1 MTKEDDEA
9 LAKRM
14 MMRFEGYA
22 AAHGGYDPDA
32 TITAIFGGKIEIKST
47 AYTKRAPVTL
57 ALWQRH
63 LKGTTP
69 LGIIPIRDNN
79 TCLWGVIDIDDYGV
93 DVPELLRQM
102 KKEKLPLIACASK
115 SGGVHLFLFLSK
127 PIEANVVQFR
137 LKEIAALLGH
147 GNSEVFPKQQRV
159 DWARGDMGSWLN
171 MPYFGDTRHAY
182 NEDGKTFMSLP
193 EFLDLADSLAQPP
206 EWLLKKGSNKTKT
219 LREDDPNA
227 DPEFTDGPPCL
238 QHLAKVGLGEG
249 SRNMGL
255 FQYGIFAKKKFGSKW
270 KDAVERWNRDFVRP
284 PLPSAEVVDILNRL
298 EKKTYYY
305 GCKEHP
311 IVAHCNSALCRTRKH
326 GVASG
331 GEHGLPIIGG
341 LSVLCTD
348 PPVWFVDVNDTRIEF
363 LTEDLILYRNF
374 QRIVGRKIFI
384 FFDEMKQSAWSK
396 ILNSLTGSEGGVT
409 KIEVSSEAG
418 LPGQFVELL
427 EDFITNTN
435 FAETRDDILL
445 KRTWLDDSDE
455 KDYRC
460 EACDGTGV
468 TVKTKDI
475 CRICRGDTTIKKWK
489 FYFRLKD
496 LQNYLTDANF
506 TTHSR
511 GQIVT
516 RIRALGGDH
525 AFFWLKGK
533 KGTNVWWVPYTLV
546 GKQPAP
552 AQPPQPP
559 AKEI

>member
-79 TCLWGVIDIDDYGV
+79 TCLWGCVDIDDYGV
-93 DVPELLRQM
+93 DVPALLRQV

-115 SGGVHLFLFLSK
+115 SGGVHLFLFLTK
-127 PIEANVVQFR
+127 PVEANVVQFR

-182 NEDGKTFMSLP
+182 NEDGKTFMSLS
-193 EFLDLADSLAQPP
+193 EFLDRADSLAQPP
-206 EWLLKKGSNKTKT
+206 GWLLNKGKTKT

-227 DPEFTDGPPCL
+227 DPEFNDGPPCL

-284 PLPSAEVVDILNRL
+284 PLPSTEVVDIIHRL

-305 GCKEHP
+305 GCKDHP

-341 LSVLCTD
+341 ISVLCTD
-348 PPVWFVDVNDTRIEF
+348 PPVWFVDVNDARIEF
-363 LTEDLILYRNF
+363 LTEDLMTYRNF
-374 QRIVGRKIFI
+374 QRIVGRKIHI
-384 FFDEMKQSAWSK
+384 FFEEMKQTAWSK
-396 ILNSLTGSEGGVT
+396 ILNSLTHSEGGVT
-409 KIEVSSEAG
+409 KIEVSPDVG
-418 LPGQFVELL
+418 LAGQFVELL
-427 EDFITNTN
+427 DDFIHNTQRS
-435 FAETRDDILL
+435 ASRDDMLL
-445 KRTWLDDSDE
+445 KRAWLDESREHDCTACANASDAVIQAC
-455 KDYRC
+455 KV
-460 EACDGTGV
+460 CDGTRV
-468 TVKTKDI
+468 VKDH
-475 CRICRGDTTIKKWK
+475 RY
-489 FYFRLKD
+489 YFRLKD
-496 LQNYLTDANF
+496 LQDFLTDAKF
-506 TTHSR
+506 VTHNR
-511 GQIVT
+511 GQIVA
-516 RIRALGGDH
+516 RIKALGGDH
-525 AFFWLKGK
+525 SFFRLKD
-533 KGTNVWWVPYTLV
+533 KGTNVWWVPATFTDKASGSV
-546 GKQPAP
+546 DT
-552 AQPPQPP
+552 PQPP
-559 AKEI
+559 VREI

>member
-22 AAHGGYDPDA
+22 GAYGGYDPDA
-32 TITAIFGGKIEIKST
+32 TITGIFSGKIEIKST

-57 ALWQRH
+57 ALWQTH

-79 TCLWGVIDIDDYGV
+79 TCLWGCVDIDDYGV
-93 DVPELLRQM
+93 DVPELLKQV

-115 SGGVHLFLFLSK
+115 SGGIHLFLFLTK
-127 PIEANVVQFR
+127 PVEANVVQFR

-193 EFLDLADSLAQPP
+193 EFLDRADSLAQSPG
-206 EWLLKKGSNKTKT
+206 WLLNKGKTKT

-227 DPEFTDGPPCL
+227 DPEFNDGPPCL

-284 PLPSAEVVDILNRL
+284 PLPSIEVLDILNRL

-331 GEHGLPIIGG
+331 GEHGLPVIGG
-341 LSVLCTD
+341 ISVLCTD

-363 LTEDLILYRNF
+363 TTQDLILYRNF
-374 QRIVGRKIFI
+374 QRVVADTIFI
-384 FFDEMKQSAWSK
+384 YFDEMKQTAWSK
-396 ILNSLTGSEGGVT
+396 ILNSLTHAEGGVT
-409 KIEVSSEAG
+409 KIEVSPEVG
-418 LPGQFVELL
+418 MPGQFVELL
-427 EDFITNTN
+427 DDFIHNTQL
-435 FAETRDDILL
+435 ATTRDQILM
-445 KRTWLDDSDE
+445 KRTWLDE
-455 KDYRC
+455 QEREC
-460 EACDGTGV
+460 EL
-468 TVKTKDI
+468 
-475 CRICRGDTTIKKWK
+475 CRGDSGPCASCNGTRLVKDHRY
-489 FYFRLKD
+489 YFRLKD
-496 LQNYLTDANF
+496 LQNFLTDAKF
-506 TTHSR
+506 ATHRRS
-511 GQIVT
+511 QIVT
-516 RIRALGGDH
+516 RIRALGGDSKYEKLEGRGYH
-525 AFFWLKGK
+525 L
-533 KGTNVWWVPYTLV
+533 WWVPAGFREKNDPLRR
-546 GKQPAP
+546 AP
-552 AQPPQPP
+552 RPVRPTPR
-559 AKEI
+559 KEI